1 MALFNSERDK
11 MMAVAIIA
19 VLGLGYL
26 YFDFVYSPRQ
36 EQLAVMDQHV
46 QSLTSQNQIVKAELA
61 KGNVDELL
69 AQARQYQ
76 QNLTLMRQLVPLGNE
91 VPALLEQVSTAA
103 RRVGLDISKVE
114 PQPVIVGNEF
124 DTYRYQLSIV
134 GGYHQVAQFLTNVGA
149 LTRII
154 APVKLELTEL
164 ANSQAAQKRAR
175 KDRAVLDSKFEI
187 QTYVAKTGMGA
198 TATSAGSTAGDR
210 P

>member
-11 MMAVAIIA
+11 MMAVAIVA
-19 VLGLGYL
+19 VLGLGYV
-26 YFDFVYSPRQ
+26 YFQYVFSPRQ
-36 EQLAVMDQHV
+36 EQLATMEQHV
-46 QSLTSQNQIVKAELA
+46 QTLNTQNQMVKAELA
-61 KGNVDELL
+61 RGNVDELL
-69 AQARQYQ
+69 AQARQFQ

-103 RRVGLDISKVE
+103 RRVGLDISRVE

-164 ANSQAAQKRAR
+164 ANRQAAETRAR
-175 KDRAVLDSKFEI
+175 KDRAVLDAKFEI
-187 QTYVAKTGMGA
+187 QTYVAKTGPATATAAGA
-198 TATSAGSTAGDR
+198 TAGA